1 MLTDIHAKPIAVHL
15 AGIKCFV
22 HEGMLRAAA
31 YVHCNT
37 AQALQSAAEDYPGA
51 PLFVTGH
58 SMGGGVAAL
67 VTLLLRQPKGAP
79 EALQV
84 CSRLLPCSFVV
95 LDFSC

>member
-1 MLTDIHAKPIAVHL
+1 MLTDIHAKPIGVHL
-15 AGIKCFV
+15 AGINCFV

-31 YVHCNT
+31 YIHCNT
-37 AQALQSAAEDYPGA
+37 AEALQAAAENHPGA

-79 EALQV
+79 ESLQV
-84 CSRLLPCSFVV
+84 CFLATRHQN
-95 LDFSC
+95 